1 MMARTRDPYTFSNH
15 DALPPIPRDTLATI
29 LKSPPTP
36 STLRALSILF
46 PSTYR
51 T

>member
-1 MMARTRDPYTFSNH
+1 MASNPKTTPTH
-15 DALPPIPRDTLATI
+15 PLHHHTLATI

-46 PSTYR
+46 PSTSR

>member
-1 MMARTRDPYTFSNH
+1 MSPNPKS
-15 DALPPIPRDTLATI
+15 PPSLTHPPHHHTLATI

-46 PSTYR
+46 PFTRR

>member
-1 MMARTRDPYTFSNH
+1 MASNPKPTPAPTH
-15 DALPPIPRDTLATI
+15 PLHCHTLATI
-29 LKSPPTP
+29 LKSPLTP

>member
-1 MMARTRDPYTFSNH
+1 MSSNPKTH
-15 DALPPIPRDTLATI
+15 TPLTHPPHHHTLATI

-46 PSTYR
+46 PTSR